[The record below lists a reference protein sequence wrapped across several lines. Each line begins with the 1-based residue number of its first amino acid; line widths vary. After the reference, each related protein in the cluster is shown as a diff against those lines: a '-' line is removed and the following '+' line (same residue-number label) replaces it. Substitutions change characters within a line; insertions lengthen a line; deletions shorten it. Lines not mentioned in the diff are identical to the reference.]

1 MITGLRDEKLKET
14 LREEASE
21 LDVLNHNWCVT
32 SADGNL
38 GEVTLEVSRD
48 VVVPAEDSFC
58 REKFIASTPFVR

>member
-1 MITGLRDEKLKET
+1 MITGLRDEKLKKT

-21 LDVLNHNWCVT
+21 LDDNWCVT

-38 GEVTLEVSRD
+38 EEVTLEVSRD